1 MSRKNTKATNTQKVK
16 TEKRNLPPIESVRYD
31 YQHNENRRELLD
43 LIRNQ
48 QLIANNPHW
57 VVNVA
62 MELVPEILA
71 SDKYYLTIDNSEIIA
86 KCLTLTMKNFK
97 MAHDP
102 EQDFKAFFKKWEK
115 MPELVDGYEELVG
128 ELYKAIND
136 DYNSDDIPD
145 SEYIGI
151 NQSDSMWV
159 AMYITMSKGISLVL
173 ADTTLQF
180 SASRSTKNMDDE
192 SEDGTEVETTDA
204 TSESESDTTAEDNV
218 VEVVEGE
225 VVDEFDTD
233 SVDSN
238 VKPDPV
244 VIDVEVV
251 SEEYS
256 AELVNKLGQLLCK
269 ELYNDCR
276 GSIDNILRL
285 TISDDE
291 LMNTMQ
297 EISDKFL
304 SSEFT
309 KDQLESIEPHEL
321 ISQVKGKFIA
331 RLCHEL
337 VSKAIPEPEHTREEQ
352 IRKGVEEYA
361 EACPEIKDILTD
373 DQLRK
378 FVELCIDVQGDPQ
391 AVKDLVLGRNP
402 KLVELMG
409 NDLTKYFK
417 LLALV
422 DDNQVID
429 DGHTTTALTLIPTPN
444 QTTPMVK
451 SHMVTNRMIEKKS
464 DKPVYHSPASYV
476 PESIAACFR

>member
-31 YQHNENRRELLD
+31 YQHNENRRELLN

-57 VVNVA
+57 VVNIA

-71 SDKYYLTIDNSEIIA
+71 SDKYYLTIDNAEIIA

-151 NQSDSMWV
+151 NQSDSMWL

-192 SEDGTEVETTDA
+192 LEDDTEVETTDT
-204 TSESESDTTAEDNV
+204 TSESESDTAAEDTV

-225 VVDEFDTD
+225 VVDDSDKD
-233 SVDSN
+233 SVDKT
-238 VKPDPV
+238 VDPDPI
-244 VIDVEVV
+244 VIDAEVV
-251 SEEYS
+251 SEEDLS
-256 AELVNKLGQLLCK
+256 EKPITKLGRLLCK
-269 ELYNDCR
+269 ELYNECLGYIKTLKLD
-276 GSIDNILRL
+276 
-285 TISDDE
+285 ISLNVSDE
-291 LMNTMQ
+291 DIMNAMHDIAET
-297 EISDKFL
+297 FL
-304 SSEFT
+304 SSKFNEA
-309 KDQLESIEPHEL
+309 QLEAIEPSEL
-321 ISQVKGKFIA
+321 VIQVKDKFII
-331 RLCHEL
+331 RVGQEL
-337 VSKAIPEPEHTREEQ
+337 LERAFPEPEHTREEQ

-409 NDLTKYFK
+409 NDLTKYLK

-429 DGHTTTALTLIPTPN
+429 DGHTTTALTLIPTPK
-444 QTTPMVK
+444 VK
-451 SHMVTNRMIEKKS
+451 SHMVTNGVIENKF